1 MHQVQQVQQVQ
12 ESRGSSG
19 RLSPQTVPQTKQ
31 PVLVALNK
39 PSAAQL
45 TGGPEAGD
53 LLLVG
58 RMDEARSKFF
68 HSMIVDSDKRTSSSS
83 SAHRTGTSV
92 LPALGNTHLHLTT
105 GLIYWTLYT
114 IERSNECLSP
124 HLQQDY
130 NDAERADFR
139 LPATARDHYDIV
151 KTLNTIGVWWTELFW

>member
-1 MHQVQQVQQVQ
+1 VQQVQQVQ

-31 PVLVALNK
+31 PVPAALNK
-39 PSAAQL
+39 PSAQL
-45 TGGPEAGD
+45 TGGPKEVGAPRLPGAEAGD
-53 LLLVG
+53 LLVG

-83 SAHRTGTSV
+83 AHRTGTSV
-92 LPALGNTHLHLTT
+92 LPALGNTPLHFTT

-124 HLQQDY
+124 HLHFTEGYNAGNEPISGCRQQK
-130 NDAERADFR
+130 ADR
-139 LPATARDHYDIV
+139 LCSYC
-151 KTLNTIGVWWTELFW
+151 

>member
-1 MHQVQQVQQVQ
+1 VQQVQQVQQVQ

-31 PVLVALNK
+31 PVPVGLNR

-45 TGGPEAGD
+45 NGGPDVGEPRQPKAEAGD
-53 LLLVG
+53 LLVVG

-92 LPALGNTHLHLTT
+92 LPALGNMPLHFHTPYKVL
-105 GLIYWTLYT
+105 
-114 IERSNECLSP
+114 
-124 HLQQDY
+124 
-130 NDAERADFR
+130 
-139 LPATARDHYDIV
+139 
-151 KTLNTIGVWWTELFW
+151 